1 MRTADAAGVNGI
13 IIPNR
18 RAVGL
23 TSTVAKAST
32 GAIEH
37 VPVARVSNLNNTIK
51 KLKDEGFWF
60 FGTDMNGK
68 DYRQWNTQGAI
79 VLVIGNEGEGLS
91 RLVKENMD
99 EVLKI
104 PMTGHVQS
112 LNAGVASAIL
122 MYEVYRQRNP
132 LD

>member
-122 MYEVYRQRNP
+122 MYEAYRQRNP